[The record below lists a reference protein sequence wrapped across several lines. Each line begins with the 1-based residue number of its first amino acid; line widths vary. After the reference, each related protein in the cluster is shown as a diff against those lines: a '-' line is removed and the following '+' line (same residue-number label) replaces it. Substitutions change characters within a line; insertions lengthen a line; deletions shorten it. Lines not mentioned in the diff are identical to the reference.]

1 MNHADSRSDERSDS
15 PTSQMRWRSAPGT
28 VSIAK
33 ITGDNRTPIKH
44 ILIGTPQIVEFTTR
58 RLEQAGY
65 AQAIE
70 WAQPL
75 NLNEPLSIVPD
86 SGDVISL
93 LVRYLRFE

>member
-1 MNHADSRSDERSDS
+1 MNTSDYSASERNDSVTPQIRS
-15 PTSQMRWRSAPGT
+15 T
-28 VSIAK
+28 AK
-33 ITGDNRTPIKH
+33 IPGDNRTPIKH

-75 NLNEPLSIVPD
+75 DLNEPLNLVPD
-86 SGDVISL
+86 PGDVISL
-93 LVRYLRFE
+93 LVRYMRFE

>member
-1 MNHADSRSDERSDS
+1 MNTSDNSAQERNDS
-15 PTSQMRWRSAPGT
+15 PTAAIRSRSAPGT
-28 VSIAK
+28 VSIPK
-33 ITGDNRTPIKH
+33 LEGDNRTPIKH

-70 WAQPL
+70 WAHPID
-75 NLNEPLSIVPD
+75 LNEPLNIVPD
-86 SGDVISL
+86 PGDVISL

>member
-1 MNHADSRSDERSDS
+1 MKTSDNSGQDRDDS
-15 PTSQMRWRSAPGT
+15 PTAQIR
-28 VSIAK
+28 SIAK
-33 ITGDNRTPIKH
+33 LPGDNRTPIKH
-44 ILIGTPQIVEFTTR
+44 ILIGTPQIVEFATR

-75 NLNEPLSIVPD
+75 SLNEPLNIVPD
-86 SGDVISL
+86 PGDVISL